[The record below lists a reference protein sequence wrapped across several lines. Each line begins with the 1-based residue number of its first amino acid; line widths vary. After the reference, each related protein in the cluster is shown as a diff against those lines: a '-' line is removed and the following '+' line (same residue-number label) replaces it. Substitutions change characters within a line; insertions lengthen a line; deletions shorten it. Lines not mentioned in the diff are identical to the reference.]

1 MDSTPPLAMQQQTSR
16 SQILQLVS
24 FLIENEEFGVDI
36 LNVQEIIRP
45 VDITRVPNAPA
56 FVEGVINLRGRIV
69 PVVDLR
75 KRFNLPR
82 RERDKNSRIIVVE
95 LGDKI
100 VGFMVD
106 AVREVLRVD
115 AGVIEPPPELAIG
128 IDAHYITGV
137 AKLDDR
143 LLILLDL
150 ERILTDEEKH
160 RLQPLQETA
169 EAEAS

>member
-1 MDSTPPLAMQQQTSR
+1 MQQQTSR

-115 AGVIEPPPELAIG
+115 ASVIEPPPELAIG

-150 ERILTDEEKH
+150 ERILTEEEKH

-169 EAEAS
+169 DAEAS

>member
-1 MDSTPPLAMQQQTSR
+1 MQQQTKHASL
-16 SQILQLVS
+16 LQLVS
-24 FLIENEEFGVDI
+24 FLIDQEEFGVDI

-75 KRFNLPR
+75 KRFNLPA

-106 AVREVLRVD
+106 AVRQVLRVD
-115 AGVIEPPPELAIG
+115 ASVIEPPPELAIG
-128 IDAHYITGV
+128 IDAGYITGV
-137 AKLDDR
+137 AKLEDR

-150 ERILTDEEKH
+150 ERILSEEEKH
-160 RLQPLQETA
+160 DLRPVQESAEGPTA
-169 EAEAS
+169 